1 MDPAAAAIIG
11 VQVALLAVI
20 GIYTGWTVSKNAPA
34 GEYNAKFWWNV
45 ARTVVVFLPMALAWF
60 SLFSGMFLQ
69 AIDLVLPV
77 IVGVAAVGLN
87 FGIDFGLS
95 SGGFGAIWSRIVSFF
110 LWIGSKFGIVQQVTV

>member
-60 SLFSGMFLQ
+60 GLFCGMFLQ
-69 AIDLVLPV
+69 AIDLILPV
-77 IVGVAAVGLN
+77 VVGVTAVILN
-87 FGIDFGLS
+87 FLIDIAVQNDL
-95 SGGFGAIWSRIVSFF
+95 WSRITSF
-110 LWIGSKFGIVQQVTV
+110 LLSIGRAMGMVKKVTV

>member
-1 MDPAAAAIIG
+1 MEPAAAAIIG
-11 VQVALLAVI
+11 VQIALLAVI

-45 ARTVVVFLPMALAWF
+45 ARTVVIFLPMALAWF

-77 IVGVAAVGLN
+77 IVGVAAIGLN
-87 FGIDFGLS
+87 FAIDFGVLYGS
-95 SGGFGAIWSRIVSFF
+95 FAVLWSYLIYPFIWLLRRVG
-110 LWIGSKFGIVQQVTV
+110 LLKQVTV